1 MVRALA
7 ITLLAG
13 LLLAEPHAQQGPG
26 LVEVASVRRH
36 PPAENVQWMIAPE
49 PGGRLRLRLTA
60 ERLVAVA
67 FRVQL
72 DQVVNA
78 PGWARSDMYDMLVK
92 LRDGGKVN
100 IDTVGPIAR
109 EIAADRF
116 ELKTHEETRELPVY
130 LLVRSR
136 TDGALGSR
144 LKPAQVDCTLRGPAP
159 GTPGQP
165 APAAAVSRCGLTQ
178 RPGVISMSGFP
189 VDAFIRVLSNLVG
202 RVVVNRSG
210 LEGNWDLDLEF
221 APDLS
226 SDSGAGAATDR
237 PSIFAALTEQLGLKL
252 EAGREQVPVMA
263 IDEIRRPAED

>member
-1 MVRALA
+1 MVRALGVT
-7 ITLLAG
+7 IVLAG
-13 LLLAEPHAQQGPG
+13 VLAEPLAQQK

-36 PPAENVQWMIAPE
+36 APAENAQWLIAPE
-49 PGGRLRLRLTA
+49 PGGRVRLRLTA

-67 FRVQL
+67 FRLQL
-72 DQVVNA
+72 DQVVSA
-78 PGWARSDMYDMLVK
+78 PAWARSDLYEIVVK
-92 LRDGGKVN
+92 LREGSAVN
-100 IDTVGPIAR
+100 IDTIGPIAR

-116 ELKTHEETRELPVY
+116 ALKTHEETRELPVY

-136 TDGALGSR
+136 ADGTPGSR
-144 LKPAQVDCTLRGPAP
+144 LKQAQVDCTLR
-159 GTPGQP
+159 TPVARTPDQP
-165 APAAAVSRCGLTQ
+165 LPPEYTRCGLSQ

-189 VDAFIRVLSNLVG
+189 VDPFVRVLSNLVG
-202 RVVVNRSG
+202 RVVVNQSG

-226 SDSGAGAATDR
+226 SDGAGAATDR

-252 EAGREQVPVMA
+252 EAARAPVPVIA

>member
-1 MVRALA
+1 MVRGLA
-7 ITLLAG
+7 VIVVLAG
-13 LLLAEPHAQQGPG
+13 LPRAQPLAQQG

-165 APAAAVSRCGLTQ
+165 APAAAISRCGLTQ

-189 VDAFIRVLSNLVG
+189 VDAFVRVLSNLVG
-202 RVVVNRSG
+202 RVIVNRSG

-221 APDLS
+221 APDLA
-226 SDSGAGAATDR
+226 SDSVGSATDR

-252 EAGREQVPVMA
+252 DAGRAPIPVVA